1 MDHVDVEKNS
11 AATPSFSLDDVF
23 SDDDDMDPNLE
34 FSSVAIRADLARA
47 VSYSQVDEG
56 FGDAEEPSDIDATG
70 DIEKPLPGPS
80 SLVCGIPVTLREP
93 HRSVGIYRAPP

>member
-11 AATPSFSLDDVF
+11 ATTPSFSLDDVF
-23 SDDDDMDPNLE
+23 SDDDDMDPSLE

-47 VSYSQVDEG
+47 VSQEDEG

-80 SLVCGIPVTLREP
+80 SLVCGIPVTLPEP
-93 HRSVGIYRAPP
+93 HRSVGIFRAPP